1 MVIDV
6 PYSVLKPIAK
16 ILCVVVKT
24 TLLKEKKKT
33 TMQIELIK

>member
-24 TLLKEKKKT
+24 TLLKEKKDNNANR
-33 TMQIELIK
+33 ID